1 MIVGI
6 DIGGTFTDLVSCEDG
21 KLTSV
26 KVLSTPHDFS
36 KGFSTALSAV
46 DPDGS
51 RVAQVVHAT
60 TVATNALIQRKGA
73 RVGLIT
79 TEGFRDVLSL
89 RRRDRRLAYGQETA
103 FVPLISRV
111 LRREVR
117 ERSTPDETLVVID
130 VGEIEAA
137 AAALWSSG
145 AEAILIAFIHSVTCP
160 DNELQALEVL
170 NRRWPDKPVFVSHQ
184 VTDVREEFARFSTA
198 AASAYVAPLV
208 RHYFCGLRERL
219 PEQDQLS
226 VVTSDGGLA
235 NPESATGNP
244 VRTALSGPA
253 AGVCGAQYVG
263 AAAGFDAF
271 VACDMG
277 GTSFDACLLTEGTPA
292 LTKDRELD
300 FGIPLAV
307 EMLDIATIGAGGG
320 SIVTISPGGTVD
332 VGPGGTGADPGPACY
347 GKQIHLATV
356 TDADL
361 VLGCI
366 APSLRL
372 PSGTREL
379 DVAAARKTINE
390 RVAQPIGV
398 SIEEAAGLV
407 ISTVEEKMADQIRT
421 MGLTRRVDVT
431 DHLLFAYGGA
441 GPLHAAGI
449 AQSLGISTI
458 VVPPV
463 AGLFSAWG
471 GFLTRG
477 RETISSACWFALD
490 DSGEDE
496 LGQMMNRHEHLL
508 TASGEGSISHSVEF
522 CSEGHVKSA
531 HVPITP
537 DEPVSNVLDRVK
549 KERLGAGQRFMV
561 SSLTTVCLAPAV
573 RTLKDVLPSLEASE
587 STDSGPREIHF
598 GSDTVV
604 CPVLDRNCLAEGA
617 EGKGPCVIEEA
628 GATTL
633 VPPGHVWHVGRLS
646 LLYVERTSSNRAGS
660 V

>member
-21 KLTSV
+21 RLTSV
-26 KVLSTPHDFS
+26 KVPSTPNDFS
-36 KGFSTALSAV
+36 EGFSTALSAV

-51 RVAQVVHAT
+51 RIAQIVHAT
-60 TVATNALIQRKGA
+60 TVATNALIQRKGG

-89 RRRDRRLAYGQETA
+89 RRRDRRRAYGQETA
-103 FVPLISRV
+103 FVPLISRD

-117 ERSTPDETLVVID
+117 ERSTPDEILVAID

-137 AAALWSSG
+137 ASALWSSG
-145 AEAILIAFIHSVTCP
+145 VEAILIAFIHSVTCP
-160 DNELQALEVL
+160 DNELRALEVVSK
-170 NRRWPDKPVFVSHQ
+170 RWPDKPVFASHQ

-208 RHYFCGLRERL
+208 LRYFGGIRERL
-219 PEQDQLS
+219 PERDQLS

-235 NPESATGNP
+235 SPDSATGNP

-277 GTSFDACLLTEGTPA
+277 GTSFDACLVTEGTPA

-320 SIVTISPGGTVD
+320 SIVTVSSAGTVD
-332 VGPGGTGADPGPACY
+332 VGPGGTAADPGPACY
-347 GKQIHLATV
+347 GKQVHLATV

-361 VLGCI
+361 VLGRI

-407 ISTVEEKMADQIRT
+407 VSTVEEKMADQIRT

-458 VVPPV
+458 IVPPV

-471 GFLTRG
+471 GLLTRG
-477 RETISSACWFALD
+477 RESISSACWFALD
-490 DSGEDE
+490 DSGEGE
-496 LGQMMNRHEHLL
+496 LGQMMDRHVHLL
-508 TASGEGSISHSVEF
+508 VASGEGSLSHSVEL
-522 CSEGHVKSA
+522 CSEGQMKSA
-531 HVPITP
+531 HVAITP
-537 DEPVSNVLDRVK
+537 DEPVSNVLDRVRI
-549 KERLGAGQRFMV
+549 ELRGDGRSFIV
-561 SSLTTVCLAPAV
+561 SSLTTVCLAQAV
-573 RTLKDVLPSLEASE
+573 RTLEDVLPSPEASE
-587 STDSGPREIHF
+587 STDSGAREIRF

-604 CPVLDRNCLAEGA
+604 CPVLDRNCLAKGA
-617 EGKGPCVIEEA
+617 EGDGPCVIEEA

-633 VPPGHVWHVGRLS
+633 VPPGYAWRVGPLS
-646 LLYVERTSSNRAGS
+646 LLYVERVGSNQEGS